1 MGMISQIGRKSFKV
15 RALYLTIYT
24 ILIFGSLTMIYP
36 FLIMLSGSTKSDV
49 DIKTFNAI
57 PRFFYNDVWLYRKQ
71 MEALFNENIL
81 LYNYAYSENETSFE
95 FINPPPENGNVLMST
110 EMDNFLKATQL
121 SIDAYGI
128 GIMQAPRSRTIP
140 ANLRKFKNWL
150 KDKYGSDINK
160 VNSSIGTEFI
170 DWNTVNIRCEVYL
183 QRREKPFKTALNIA
197 VNQFKTSI
205 PRGERYYFSVPGYF
219 RNAILQNDYGK
230 KIEDYNKKHGTSFA
244 SYEDICISKNYPI
257 EADEL
262 TQKDWEHFVREIL
275 GIQYIKVNNSATP
288 LYQEFLKVKHG
299 ENITNLNKLYGTTYE
314 AFSEIPLVNKPIY
327 EGMSST
333 DWTSFIVGWKDPVTS
348 KSFQVPIT
356 SVYLTCVDYKFQDFV
371 KKKYKTIENMNT
383 KCAVS
388 FKSFKEVMLPQK
400 DFQYAYFKANR
411 SACKWEFITRNYKAV
426 TEYILF
432 HGRAIIN
439 TVIYCS
445 LAVLLALLIN
455 PLAAYA
461 MSRYNLPSSYM
472 ILLFLLCTMA
482 FPPMVTAIPNFIM
495 LRKLGLLNTFAALIL
510 PGLANGYAIFLLK
523 GFFDSQPKELY
534 ESAELDGAS
543 EWVLFWQIAMSL
555 SKPILAVIALQAFNM
570 AYANFMF
577 AFVVCQDEKMWTLMV
592 WLYQLQQNKGQAVVY
607 ASLIIAAIPTFM
619 IFLFC
624 QNIIM
629 RGIVVP
635 SEK

>member
-1 MGMISQIGRKSFKV
+1 MGMISQIGRRSFKV
-15 RALYLTIYT
+15 RALYMTIYAV
-24 ILIFGSLTMIYP
+24 LIFGSLTMIYP

-57 PRFFYNDVWLYRKQ
+57 PRFFYSDLWLYRKQ
-71 MEALFNENIL
+71 MEALFNEDIRL
-81 LYNYAYSENETSFE
+81 FNYAYSESETSFE
-95 FINPPPENGNVLMST
+95 FIVPPPKNGNVLMSA
-110 EMDNFLKATQL
+110 EMEEFLKTTQI
-121 SIDAYGI
+121 STDAYGI
-128 GIMQAPRSRTIP
+128 GIMDSPRSKTIP
-140 ANLRKFKNWL
+140 ANLRKFKAWL
-150 KDKYGSDINK
+150 KDKYGNSIDT
-160 VNSSIGTEFI
+160 VNRSIGTEFVS
-170 DWNTVNIRCEVYL
+170 WNNVQVRSEIYL
-183 QRREKPFKTALNIA
+183 QRREKPFKSPLNLAIK
-197 VNQFKTSI
+197 QFKTSI
-205 PRGERYYFSVPGYF
+205 PRGERYYFSIPGFF
-219 RNAILQNDYGK
+219 RKAVLQNDYGK
-230 KIEDYNKKHGTSFA
+230 EIKDYNKEHGTSFA
-244 SYEDICISKNYPI
+244 SYNDIYLPQKYPV

-262 TQKDWEHFVREIL
+262 SKKDWEHFVREIL
-275 GIQYIKVNNSATP
+275 GVQYIGVHESATP
-288 LYQEFLKVKHG
+288 LFQKFLKVKHG
-299 ENITNLNKLYGTTYE
+299 EDIVNLNKLYGTKYE
-314 AFSEIPLVNKPIY
+314 SFSDIPLVKEPVY

-333 DWTSFIVGWKDPVTS
+333 DWTSFIIGWKDPVTE
-348 KSFQVPIT
+348 KSFQVPIEKI
-356 SVYLTCVDYKFQDFV
+356 YITCIDYEFQDYL
-371 KKKYKTIENMNT
+371 KTKYTTIENFNT
-383 KCAVS
+383 RCAVS
-388 FKSFKEVMLPQK
+388 FKRFKEVLLPQK

-411 SACKWEFITRNYKAV
+411 SPYKWEFITRNYKAV

-445 LAVLLALLIN
+445 LAVLIALIIN

-461 MSRYNLPSSYM
+461 MSRYSLPSSYK

-510 PGLANGYAIFLLK
+510 PTMANGYAIFLLK

-555 SKPILAVIALQAFNM
+555 SKPILAVIALQAFNL

-592 WLYQLQQNKGQAVVY
+592 WLYQLQQWKGQAVVY